1 MNADH
6 HQILEGG
13 PSQDGFGI
21 IHPQLVF
28 LILFITILILYI
40 SATVITNRNYKTWPF
55 YRIVSFVFGIL
66 LAISAVVGPL
76 ANRASIDFTA
86 HMFSHLLLGMLAP
99 LFIVLAAPMTL
110 ILRTLSTPL
119 ARGLSRILRSWLARI
134 LIHPLVT
141 SFLNIGGLWIL
152 YTTNLYTLM
161 HDNSLIHVIFHLH
174 VFIAGY
180 LFTVS
185 IIYFDPVYHRKSFIY
200 RAIVLIIALA
210 GHGILSK
217 YIYAHPPKGVPIEQ
231 AEIGSMVM
239 YYGGDIIDAIII
251 FTLCLQWYKA
261 ARPRDRELQT
271 TKGTLKIN

>member
-6 HQILEGG
+6 HQIVEGG
-13 PSQDGFGI
+13 PSHEVFGI
-21 IHPQLVF
+21 IHPQLIF
-28 LILFITILILYI
+28 LILFITILILYS
-40 SATVITNRNYKTWPF
+40 SATVITNRNYKKWPF
-55 YRIVSFVFGIL
+55 YRIVSFVVGIL
-66 LAISAVVGPL
+66 LAIIAVVGPL

-99 LFIVLAAPMTL
+99 LLIVLAAPMTL

-152 YTTNLYTLM
+152 YTTNLYSLM
-161 HDNSLIHVIFHLH
+161 HDNSLIHVIVHLH

-231 AEIGSMVM
+231 AEIGSMFM
-239 YYGGDIIDAIII
+239 YYGGDVIDAMII
-251 FTLCLQWYKA
+251 FILCLQWYKA
-261 ARPRDRELQT
+261 ARPRDRELQNS
-271 TKGTLKIN
+271 KGTLKVN